1 MSDVNFVVV
10 MLHASFKCKSVI
22 KATSLSFHGVLVV
35 ADVFAVTVP
44 ANTSTLGRLFVRVE
58 QWFLP
63 LIIRTVGFY
72 QINDIEFV
80 LYTFARVCYTEVEPL
95 GIRCGLVIVLQD
107 KIISVVS
114 HVNCS
119 P

>member
-10 MLHASFKCKSVI
+10 MLHTSFKCKSVI
-22 KATSLSFHGVLVV
+22 KATSLSFHCVLIV
-35 ADVFAVTVP
+35 ANIFTVSVP
-44 ANTSTLGRLFVRVE
+44 ADTSTLSRLFVRVE
-58 QWFLP
+58 QWFLS

-80 LYTFARVCYTEVEPL
+80 FDSFARVCYSEVKPL
-95 GIRCGLVIVLQD
+95 GIVCCLVVVLQY
-107 KIISVVS
+107 KIVSVVS

-119 P
+119 S